1 MTHIPSYLLRSRHS
15 VWYFR
20 IAVPQSI
27 RTLVGCREIRR
38 SLGTRSKR
46 HALIHSREL
55 LRQVQSLFTEAFQG
69 TRPDTSSIGFE
80 QEPSTQTSDRLYGGP
95 TGTPSK
101 RVCSEL
107 QAPTGYVGPTITQV
121 MDEYGQHQRMEGVS
135 LKTVADKAS
144 VVALLVRI
152 VGDLPVPISTGKTL
166 RRSERRR

>member
-20 IAVPQSI
+20 RAVPQSI

-46 HALIHSREL
+46 HALIYSREL
-55 LRQVQSLFTEAFQG
+55 LRQVQTLFTEAFQG
-69 TRPDTSSIGFE
+69 SRPDTSFIGFE
-80 QEPSTQTSDRLYGGP
+80 QEPSTQKSDRLYGGP
-95 TGTPSK
+95 TGAPSEPL
-101 RVCSEL
+101 RQEP
-107 QAPTGYVGPTITQV
+107 QAPTEYVGPTITQV
-121 MDEYGQHQRMEGVS
+121 MDEYGQYQRMEGVS

-152 VGDLPVPISTGKTL
+152 VGDVPVFHLSRK
-166 RRSERRR
+166 EA